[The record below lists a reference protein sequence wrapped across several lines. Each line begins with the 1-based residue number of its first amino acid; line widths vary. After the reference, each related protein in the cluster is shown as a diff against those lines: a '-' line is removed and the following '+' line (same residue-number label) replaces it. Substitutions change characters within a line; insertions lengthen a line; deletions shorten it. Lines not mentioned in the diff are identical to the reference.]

1 MIDALSPLREQ
12 LLATPMLAIALTLAA
27 FLAGNRL
34 FLRLDRPSWCPA
46 VLIAAMLLAAVLAL
60 AGIDYDDYRRGA
72 GWLMLL
78 LGPAT
83 VALAVPLY
91 QQLPRIREL
100 WFPILCTLPPAA
112 MLAAF
117 YSVALAWLLGAA
129 PEVLAS
135 LAPKSVTAPIAI
147 GITEQLGGVI
157 PLMMGGLLITGVM
170 ATAFVGLLARLTG
183 ISDPRV
189 LGFVLG
195 VNGHVIGTVRAF
207 ELGPTAGAFASLG
220 MSLTGIFSAL
230 FLPLAWRLVGL

>member
-1 MIDALSPLREQ
+1 MHDTLREQ

-27 FLAGNRL
+27 FFAGNRL
-34 FLRLDRPSWCPA
+34 FARIGRPSWCPA
-46 VLIAAMLLAAVLAL
+46 ILLAAMLLAATLAL
-60 AGIDYDDYRRGA
+60 TGIDYADYRIGA

-83 VALAVPLY
+83 VALGVPLY
-91 QQLPRIREL
+91 QQLPHIRAL
-100 WFPILCTLPPAA
+100 WRPILISLPPAA

-117 YSVALAWLLGAA
+117 YSVALAWLLGAS
-129 PEVLAS
+129 PVVLAS

-147 GITEQLGGVI
+147 GITEQLGGAI

-170 ATAFVGLLARLTG
+170 ATACVGLLARRLG
-183 ISDPRV
+183 LRDPRV

-207 ELGPTAGAFASLG
+207 EIGPTAGAFASLG